1 MSNPWPAY
9 RTGID
14 NPLTSSSAVI
24 TATTLQLL
32 PPLHR
37 LMKMLSLWAIRLA
50 VLKIVPVFLRWLE
63 NARQALDA
71 GYETL
76 RLPAIVDGSQKLDE
90 EVFGV
95 MAENIQQRVAAAG
108 QMMDSMLDA
117 LEGREDVLPDSW
129 IGMLEDIEEG
139 VSSWEMDAERVV
151 LEGRLQEVSKAD
163 EYRAEMDKMQL
174 VRESERVAEEARK
187 DAGAV
192 EDVLEKVGE
201 TERGLMEALEA
212 QEDVQD
218 GIEIEMDAQL
228 DGQLDG
234 PSDAADD
241 PLPAG
246 LGLGPGLGLG
256 LDKSLLKRL
265 REVQSSDIEADRGR
279 RWARRSRGDSIG
291 DGFPLPTPTPG
302 LASLGPISPIGSPG
316 LDLQRRRSEAEH
328 AAESEQRSF
337 FSAAFGERLRSPPA
351 TTATTTTT
359 MTTATSSPTIVV
371 QGFNIPPSPRDIS
384 PRARSPPPRLPI
396 LAEDVAEAP
405 ASPTATLFPL
415 KASQQLQH
423 VLSAGSLTHL
433 APSSASA
440 SPLGQEPGGGS
451 GGGGSGSA
459 SEVDGAEEIFLT
471 PPLGTGELPAVAIL
485 KQELPSTPDS
495 SLEQGS
501 VRSDDIPPETLI
513 GRNIPGHGSTQDDV
527 ALVAFGMASNDVAA
541 KGDVCATDGKVNTP
555 VSPSSVAGSAVGD
568 AAATAIEPTPKPVEP
583 FIAAVEEVDPTRG
596 PSPTAGNLTHGPA
609 AVESARKPAQRP
621 VADDETNSPLAGAI
635 SVDSAAAAFAPQAEE
650 EGEGKGE
657 EGEGERA
664 MEEKVGLPIALSSVA
679 GNVAEDAAEVE
690 SPPKP
695 AQPVITTTEGEDRV
709 VSTHTK
715 PVPTKAEPAP
725 IKAEPTPTKAEPAPT
740 KAEPTPTKA
749 EPTPTKTEPTPTK
762 AEPTPTHELSSEV
775 GNIAEATEAE
785 FAPKPVQSGPT
796 TTEEHGEEDKAVST
810 HNKPV
815 LARAEPV
822 PAQEISL
829 TSGNA
834 VEAAEVESV
843 PMPVITTEEHGKE
856 GDLLTVARKAAED
869 EEEIEAAQKPIQPP
883 RPLNATNEEEEEQ
896 EGGVVSMHTKPVPT
910 QAEDVAEVEFVQKP
924 APNAAEKEKERGK
937 EGVVSTYVP
946 PEAGEYASAHPT
958 EPTTLVI
965 ELVPAERQRKES
977 EAPTPVSKYAVM
989 AAPEALYEPGMSDA
1003 SGITTLNADKQSEE
1017 APEEYEEYEEEDDLQ
1032 HQQQRHFQA
1041 VMLSPV
1047 PEAFESSDEEHE
1059 GDDDPVN
1066 APVGT
1071 SRTEAEVVEDCLT
1084 PGTDV
1089 AMPTG
1094 ATVNDDGVPHEV
1106 AAVLTDGGSD
1116 AKPIKSVEND
1126 QDAPATDTG
1135 STNAVNQAP
1144 VKDMATVSTAEV
1156 LQDSQKQEK
1165 DAPVV
1170 DLGAMKTVDRVPFN
1184 DLTRTAEVVQPIQAP
1199 VNDTDAKTKAKVVQ
1213 NKKGKVGSQPPEVA
1227 GSAVAEEVP
1236 CVGGATNVEKEE
1248 DCAAAVIVEASGEK
1262 DAVEADVEVEM
1273 AGNEDPGAESTDGTP
1288 ETGREPITA
1297 IEKET
1302 ERPRGEP
1309 RPVIE
1314 TTSPAPA
1321 TSDSHPAPAMSRV
1334 QAVLSS
1340 FEGLPVLRKSYSAA
1354 ALLPSRTEQSAA
1366 RASSQQQQQQQQQPA
1381 RGSRV
1386 HAARMVFENFASR
1399 SRDATVLPRSLS
1411 TPELVPRHPIV
1422 RRSTV
1427 SDSSSHPVRVAR
1439 SAARSTRSSRSSSA
1453 VSRAE
1458 TDCDGTAPRDPAVLA
1473 IEQAFSEMDMG
1484 PAAEGTA
1491 ATTTTADIDLLP
1503 SVFERAPAPGRSSS
1517 WSSPSSSSRKPT
1529 TRPHLAEPF
1538 EPMLVCRNDDVMSA
1552 DKCHPPSLPPSPKFG
1567 SLDSPDL
1574 PTLQSVPGVASSS
1587 GTPATPRHGHGFG
1600 FLDAPTP
1607 GGDDSSAVL
1616 DSFDVPPPVAPS
1628 TPAELQR
1635 SPMTTTTTTPSSAP
1649 WKLPAGPILPHN
1661 GLGASR
1667 WAVADAPNSTNAGVG
1682 SERYKSAAAKLQ
1694 GFPHSPAQDSEV
1706 YLAQSIPLHLIP
1718 SSC

>member
-14 NPLTSSSAVI
+14 NPLTSSSAII

-90 EVFGV
+90 EVFAV

-234 PSDAADD
+234 PADAADD

-279 RWARRSRGDSIG
+279 RWARRSRGDSIS

-302 LASLGPISPIGSPG
+302 LASLGPISPIGSPE

-351 TTATTTTT
+351 TTTTATTTTT

-371 QGFNIPPSPRDIS
+371 QGFDIPPSPRDIS
-384 PRARSPPPRLPI
+384 PRARSPPRLPI
-396 LAEDVAEAP
+396 LAEDAAEAP

-423 VLSAGSLTHL
+423 VLSAGSPTHL
-433 APSSASA
+433 APSSAST
-440 SPLGQEPGGGS
+440 SPLDQEPGGG
-451 GGGGSGSA
+451 GGGDGGGSGSG
-459 SEVDGAEEIFLT
+459 SEVDGVEEIFLT

-495 SLEQGS
+495 SLDQGS
-501 VRSDDIPPETLI
+501 VRSDDTPPETLI
-513 GRNIPGHGSTQDDV
+513 GRNTPGHDSTQEDV
-527 ALVAFGMASNDVAA
+527 ALVAVGMTLNDVAA
-541 KGDVCATDGKVNTP
+541 EGDVCATGGKVNTP

-568 AAATAIEPTPKPVEP
+568 AAATTIESTPKPVQS
-583 FIAAVEEVDPTRG
+583 FTAAVEEVVPARG
-596 PSPTAGNLTHGPA
+596 PSPIAGNLTHGPA
-609 AVESARKPAQRP
+609 AVEPARKPAQRP
-621 VADDETNSPLAGAI
+621 VADEDETNGPLAGGI
-635 SVDSAAAAFAPQAEE
+635 PVDSAAAAFGPQAEE
-650 EGEGKGE
+650 EEEGKGE

-664 MEEKVGLPIALSSVA
+664 MEEKVDSLVALSSVA

-695 AQPVITTTEGEDRV
+695 VQPVTTPTEGEDRV
-709 VSTHTK
+709 VSTHTE
-715 PVPTKAEPAP
+715 PV
-725 IKAEPTPTKAEPAPT
+725 PT

-749 EPTPTKTEPTPTK
+749 EPTPTHEP
-762 AEPTPTHELSSEV
+762 LSMA
-775 GNIAEATEAE
+775 GNTAEATGAE

-796 TTEEHGEEDKAVST
+796 TTEEHEQEEKAVPT

-815 LARAEPV
+815 FARAEPV
-822 PAQEISL
+822 PAQELSL
-829 TSGNA
+829 VSGNA
-834 VEAAEVESV
+834 VEAAEVESA
-843 PMPVITTEEHGKE
+843 PKPVITTEEYGKE
-856 GDLLTVARKAAED
+856 GDLSPVARDAAGD
-869 EEEIEAAQKPIQPP
+869 AEEVEAAQKPVQPA
-883 RPLNATNEEEEEQ
+883 RPVSATGRGEEEQ
-896 EGGVVSMHTKPVPT
+896 KGGIVSTHTKPIPT
-910 QAEDVAEVEFVQKP
+910 QAEPPAPTHELSSVPGNAVEEVAEVESAQNP
-924 APNAAEKEKERGK
+924 APNAAEEENERGK

-946 PEAGEYASAHPT
+946 AEAGEYASAHTT

-965 ELVPAERQRKES
+965 ELVPAGRLRKES

-989 AAPEALYEPGMSDA
+989 VAPEALYEPGMSDA
-1003 SGITTLNADKQSEE
+1003 SEVTILSAEKQSEE
-1017 APEEYEEYEEEDDLQ
+1017 APKEYEEYEEEDDLQ

-1059 GDDDPVN
+1059 EDDDEPAN
-1066 APVGT
+1066 APVDT
-1071 SRTEAEVVEDCLT
+1071 STTKAEVVEDGLT
-1084 PGTDV
+1084 PSI
-1089 AMPTG
+1089 
-1094 ATVNDDGVPHEV
+1094 ATVNDDEVPHEAT
-1106 AAVLTDGGSD
+1106 AALTDGDSD
-1116 AKPIKSVEND
+1116 AKPIESVEND

-1144 VKDMATVSTAEV
+1144 VKDMATVSTTAEV
-1156 LQDSQKQEK
+1156 LQDNQELEE
-1165 DAPVV
+1165 DALVV
-1170 DLGAMKTVDRVPFN
+1170 DLGAMKAVNRAPFN
-1184 DLTRTAEVVQPIQAP
+1184 DLTNTTAEVAQPIQAP
-1199 VNDTDAKTKAKVVQ
+1199 VNDTDAKTKARVVQ
-1213 NKKGKVGSQPPEVA
+1213 NKKGKAGSQPPEVA

-1236 CVGGATNVEKEE
+1236 CVSGATDVEKEE
-1248 DCAAAVIVEASGEK
+1248 VDCAAAVTVEASGEK
-1262 DAVEADVEVEM
+1262 DAVGAGDVEVEM
-1273 AGNEDPGAESTDGTP
+1273 AGNEDPGATPESTDGTP
-1288 ETGREPITA
+1288 ETGREPTTA
-1297 IEKET
+1297 IEKELAKSAIAAMAIET
-1302 ERPRGEP
+1302 EQPRGEP
-1309 RPVIE
+1309 CPVIE

-1321 TSDSHPAPAMSRV
+1321 TSDSRPASVMSRV

-1354 ALLPSRTEQSAA
+1354 ALLPSRAEQSAA
-1366 RASSQQQQQQQQQPA
+1366 RASSQQQQQQQPA

-1399 SRDATVLPRSLS
+1399 PRDATVLPRSLS
-1411 TPELVPRHPIV
+1411 TPELIPGHPIA

-1439 SAARSTRSSRSSSA
+1439 SAARSARSSRSSSA

-1458 TDCDGTAPRDPAVLA
+1458 TDCDGAAPRDPAVLA
-1473 IEQAFSEMDMG
+1473 IEQAFAEMDMG
-1484 PAAEGTA
+1484 PAAEETA
-1491 ATTTTADIDLLP
+1491 ATTTANIDLLP

-1538 EPMLVCRNDDVMSA
+1538 EPMLACRNEDDVMPA
-1552 DKCHPPSLPPSPKFG
+1552 DERHPSSSPPSPKFG

-1574 PTLQSVPGVASSS
+1574 PTLQSVAGVASSS
-1587 GTPATPRHGHGFG
+1587 GTPATPRHGHSFG
-1600 FLDAPTP
+1600 FLHASTP

-1616 DSFDVPPPVAPS
+1616 DSFDAPPPVAPS
-1628 TPAELQR
+1628 TPAEPQR

-1649 WKLPAGPILPHN
+1649 RKLPTGPTLPHN
-1661 GLGASR
+1661 DLGASR

-1682 SERYKSAAAKLQ
+1682 SVRYKSAAAKLQ
-1694 GFPHSPAQDSEV
+1694 GFPPSPAQYSEV
-1706 YLAQSIPLHLIP
+1706 CLAQSTPFRLIP
-1718 SSC
+1718 SSY